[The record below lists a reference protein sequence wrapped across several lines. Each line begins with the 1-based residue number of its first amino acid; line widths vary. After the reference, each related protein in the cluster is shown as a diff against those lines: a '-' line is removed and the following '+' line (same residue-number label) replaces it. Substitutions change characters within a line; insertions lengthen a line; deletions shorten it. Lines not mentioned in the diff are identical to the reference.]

1 MLSSQKVFF
10 VSIIGILV
18 MASACT
24 SLRANIFL
32 IKTTTPQEKAAMLFD
47 EGLTRYKTDLLKS
60 NDLKKIPEIRRYF
73 SDALALDPEHP
84 QAQKYISEL
93 DSYKQKVYT
102 SSLDKA
108 KKLAVVEKRS
118 ETQDYEL
125 VYAVKQASDLQSG
138 DAELGKLKK
147 TTKDL
152 EPTVIQARLDKIA
165 LLEPKIIAES
175 DAKTLAKLMA
185 DANRALTEIQ
195 NIDPGNKTAAQSRAN
210 INAHVASLAK
220 NDIDLAQEKL
230 TAKKYAD
237 AETAILRAEKNQAAI
252 MSEKNPQIQTIKY
265 QTYYAWGSALLSSKK
280 YQLANEKATKALS
293 VNRTSEALALKTKIN
308 NSASVRDYDS
318 EIDDILNSV
327 NELLAQEDPVGAQN
341 AIQENIPKLKNQ
353 ENKNKLSAKT
363 TDVNAQIKQLYQDG
377 IALYNEEDYESA
389 IQKFRVVVKVN
400 PDYEQA
406 QAYLDRSNTKI
417 RALAG
422 KD

>member
-1 MLSSQKVFF
+1 MSSSQKVFF
-10 VSIIGILV
+10 VSILGILV
-18 MASACT
+18 MVSACT

-47 EGLTRYKTDLLKS
+47 EGLARYNTDLLKS
-60 NDLKKIPEIRRYF
+60 NNLKKIPEIRKYF

-93 DSYKQKVYT
+93 DSYKQKIYA
-102 SSLDKA
+102 SNLDKA

-125 VYAVKQASDLQSG
+125 VYAVKQASNLQSG
-138 DAELGKLKK
+138 DVELGKLKK

-185 DANRALTEIQ
+185 DANRALAEIQ
-195 NIDPGNKTAAQSRAN
+195 NLDPGNKAAAQSRAN
-210 INAHVASLAK
+210 INAHVANLAK
-220 NDIDLAQEKL
+220 KDIALAQEKL

-252 MSEKNPQIQTIKY
+252 TSEKNPQIQTIKY
-265 QTYYAWGSALLSSKK
+265 QTYYAWGSTLLSSKK
-280 YQLANEKATKALS
+280 YQLANEKVTKALS

-318 EIDDILNSV
+318 EIDDILDSV
-327 NELLAQEDPVGAQN
+327 NTLLAQGDPVAAQN

-377 IALYNEEDYESA
+377 ITLYNEEDYESA

-417 RALAG
+417 RALTG

>member
-1 MLSSQKVFF
+1 MSSSQKVFLI
-10 VSIIGILV
+10 SIIGILI
-18 MASACT
+18 MFSACT

-47 EGLTRYKTDLLKS
+47 EGLTRYKTDLLKN

-73 SDALALDPEHP
+73 SDALTLDPEHH
-84 QAQKYISEL
+84 QAQKYITEL
-93 DSYKQKVYT
+93 DSYKEKVYT
-102 SSLDKA
+102 SNLDKA

-125 VYAVKQASDLQSG
+125 VYAVKQASDLQGG
-138 DAELGKLKK
+138 DVELGKLKK

-152 EPTVIQARLDKIA
+152 EPTVIQTRLDKIA

-175 DAKTLAKLMA
+175 DAKALSKLMA

-195 NIDPGNKTAAQSRAN
+195 NIDPGNKAAAQSRAN

-220 NDIDLAQEKL
+220 KDIDLAQEKL
-230 TAKKYAD
+230 TEKNYAD

-252 MSEKNPQIQTIKY
+252 TSEKNPQIQTIKY
-265 QTYYAWGSALLSSKK
+265 QVYYTWGSALFSSKK
-280 YQLANEKATKALS
+280 YQLANEKVTKALS
-293 VNRTSEALALKTKIN
+293 ANRTSEALALKTKIN
-308 NSASVRDYDS
+308 NSTSVRDYDS
-318 EIDDILNSV
+318 EIDDILNTV
-327 NELLAQEDPVGAQN
+327 NELLAQGDPVGAQN

-353 ENKNKLSAKT
+353 ENKNKLSEKSS
-363 TDVNAQIKQLYQDG
+363 DISAQIKQLYQDG

-389 IQKFRVVVKVN
+389 IQKFRVIVKVN